1 MSYKNNQEKSK
12 GMTRRVKDMAIIV
25 VDNNNTNEGNK
36 MSKFNENVQVE
47 ETNEYQIG
55 ELMNEL
61 NQEKEVKMS
70 FPMKVA
76 MEIYSGKTE
85 KEVIGLIGQ
94 VLTNLGENPQAV
106 NYLLNVDEDF
116 ISDVLGCYNSLK
128 FGICFDG
135 FPCKALR
142 FETKE
147 EAVEYRKNNITEL
160 MKSCEYQ
167 VGVHALPNKMRG

>member
-1 MSYKNNQEKSK
+1 MIRNN
-12 GMTRRVKDMAIIV
+12 
-25 VDNNNTNEGNK
+25 DNKENK
-36 MSKFNENVQVE
+36 MIK
-47 ETNEYQIG
+47 ETKTI
-55 ELMNEL
+55 
-61 NQEKEVKMS
+61 KEIKMS
-70 FPMKVA
+70 HPMKVA

-94 VLTNLGENPQAV
+94 VLTNLGENRQAV
-106 NYLLNVDEDF
+106 NYFLNVDEDF

-147 EAVEYRKNNITEL
+147 EAIEYRKNNYQDL
-160 MKSCEYQ
+160 MKRCEYQ
-167 VGVHALPNKMRG
+167 VGILCLPSQMRG